1 MRHAEAALVTISIER
16 RHDALEDHD
25 EIRVVVAD
33 DGQGIREPNRLGYG
47 LIGVSERVTAVGGR
61 LTFSNRSGKGFQVT
75 ATLPCAPAQSPLTP
89 SLAVAEP

>member
-1 MRHAEAALVTISIER
+1 MTISIDR

-33 DGQGIREPNRLGYG
+33 DGRGIREPNRLGYG
-47 LIGVSERVTAVGGR
+47 LVGVCERVSAVGGR

-75 ATLPCAPAQSPLTP
+75 ATLPGAPTQSPLTP
-89 SLAVAEP
+89 SRAVAER